1 MAKLFCVM
9 GKSGSGKDT
18 LFNLLMKDKELNLKG
33 IVPYTT
39 RPIRA
44 GETEGVQYHFV
55 DEAGYTALKDAGKII
70 EERAYNTVHGIWRY
84 FTVNDG
90 QIDTESEEHYMVI
103 GTLEAYAQMLE
114 YFGRDFMVPVYVQ
127 VEDGLRLER
136 ALARERSDS
145 NPKYAEMCRRFL
157 ADCEDFSEEKIKDCF
172 IDRRYDNIV
181 LEECF
186 EQIKADIL
194 NG

>member
-18 LFNLLMKDKELNLKG
+18 LFHLLMKDKELNLKG

-39 RPIRA
+39 RPVRA

-55 DEAGYTALKDAGKII
+55 DEEGYKALKAAGKII

-90 QIDTESEEHYMVI
+90 QMDTESKENYMVI
-103 GTLEAYAQMLE
+103 GTLEAYGQMLK
-114 YFGRDFMVPVYVQ
+114 YFGREFMVPVYVQ

-136 ALARERSDS
+136 ALARERGDS

-172 IDRRYDNIV
+172 IDRRYDNID

-186 EQIKADIL
+186 EKIKADIL
-194 NG
+194 KR